1 MTMWPLTL
9 VLLSTIA
16 AAEAALVQP
25 TPQSESVVQ
34 VGLFGYRVDGSSTS
48 AAWDTE
54 PSLSSTVYAS
64 STLCNVGAGD
74 RTPPPNAAHAWK
86 FSGTVLSKTADE
98 AVVQLNWQR
107 VVDRG
112 QPFAGPQNTIQLTLR
127 HGDRVAL
134 DTVIP
139 ESSACQSASATF
151 EARFGPRDWT
161 TATLVTPTAGASRGP
176 SGTGSG
182 AGSGSGAG
190 QTVSGKAAAGP
201 NIATPI
207 EAELWLIHRVP
218 GREDVVFHQ
227 VVRAPQ
233 EAALFAF
240 APVSISTPSGEALV
254 HVNGSLGVTSKQQ
267 LLFVANRHVTFPGQT
282 ERKFVANTTGTGKT
296 ISPMPT
302 ADEVI
307 SFDMPSIHVGGSQV
321 VLPDQFSIRLRVS
334 GGRP

>member
-1 MTMWPLTL
+1 MWPLTL

-34 VGLFGYRVDGSSTS
+34 VGLFGYNVDGSSTS

-112 QPFAGPQNTIQLTLR
+112 QPFAGPLNTIQLTLR
-127 HGDRVAL
+127 HGDKVAL

-151 EARFGPRDWT
+151 EARYGPRHWHS
-161 TATLVTPTAGASRGP
+161 ATIVAPVAGAIRGP
-176 SGTGSG
+176 SGAGIGS
-182 AGSGSGAG
+182 GSGSGAG
-190 QTVSGKAAAGP
+190 RTVSGKAAAGP
-201 NIATPI
+201 TTAPPMQFD
-207 EAELWLIHRVP
+207 LWLVHRAP
-218 GREDVVFHQ
+218 GRLDEVFHK
-227 VVRAPQ
+227 VVRAAGEDAEFTFP
-233 EAALFAF
+233 
-240 APVSISTPSGEALV
+240 PVSIVTPQGNADVQVSGSFRVTPQRQLV
-254 HVNGSLGVTSKQQ
+254 FLTNRRVSHSGSAAREPVVDTGHGKSVRDLPTS
-267 LLFVANRHVTFPGQT
+267 
-282 ERKFVANTTGTGKT
+282 E
-296 ISPMPT
+296 
-302 ADEVI
+302 EVL
-307 SFDMPSIHVGGSQV
+307 SFDMPSIQVAGSKSKD
-321 VLPDQFSIRLRVS
+321 VLPDQFSIRLRGS
-334 GGRP
+334 SRRN